1 MILPTTRGVALI
13 AAAPLLALVV
23 GVVAPKLWVLGLV
36 YLAVGLVALLLDLI
50 SMPSAS
56 ALVSAIHPPNLIY
69 VGEPQRIVLD
79 LTLIRGR
86 FPVTVEATFDHEPIL
101 DLPPRIE
108 VLCPAPAR
116 DQPTTIRTE
125 IPVRSRRRGTAR
137 LEAIWLRRH
146 GPYGLMRRQTR
157 QPLDIKLRIVPNI
170 RAVRMAAIA
179 LSRQDSIFG
188 IKDQRQLGDGS
199 EFDALRE
206 YQPGFDRRG
215 IDWKHSARHRRLL
228 SKEFRSE
235 RNHQV
240 VIAFDTGHLMR
251 EPLGGSSGDR
261 AGDPARELPRLDHA
275 INAGLLLGYASL
287 KGGDRVGL
295 FAFDSRVRVYAQPL
309 GGIDRFPRL
318 QHLSADLDYAAEET
332 NFTLGLATLS
342 QQLKRRSLIVLM
354 TDFVDTV
361 TAELMVENVARLA
374 ARHLVL
380 FVTLQ
385 DPELPEIIGTEP
397 ASNSAIA
404 RAIVADG
411 LRRERLVVLERLR
424 RLGVQCLE
432 APYNRVGTDL
442 INRYLAIK
450 QREMI

>member
-1 MILPTTRGVALI
+1 MILPTARGVALI
-13 AAAPLLALVV
+13 AAAPLLALVI
-23 GVVAPKLWVLGLV
+23 GAVAPNLWVLGLV
-36 YLAVGLVALLLDLI
+36 YLAVGLAALLLDLAA
-50 SMPSAS
+50 MPSAR
-56 ALVSAIHPPNLIY
+56 AMVSAVQPPKFVY
-69 VGEPQRIVLD
+69 VGDPQQIVLD
-79 LTLIRGR
+79 LTLTRGR
-86 FPVTVEATFDHEPIL
+86 FPVMAQARFDRDPIL
-101 DLPPRIE
+101 VLPPQVEI
-108 VLCPAPAR
+108 LCPPPSQDGPA
-116 DQPTTIRTE
+116 TIRTE
-125 IPVRSRRRGTAR
+125 IPVSAQRRGTAR
-137 LEAIWLRRH
+137 LLALWLRWQ

-157 QPLDIKLRIVPNI
+157 QTLDIKLRIAPNI
-170 RAVRMAAIA
+170 RGVRMAAIA
-179 LSRQDSIFG
+179 LSRQDAIFG

-206 YQPGFDRRG
+206 YQPGLDRRG

-235 RNHQV
+235 RNHQII
-240 VIAFDTGHLMR
+240 IAFDTGHLMR
-251 EPLGGSSGDR
+251 EPIGAAQNGEPMG
-261 AGDPARELPRLDHA
+261 LPRLDHA

-295 FAFDSRVRVYAQPL
+295 FAFDSRVRAYAQPL

-318 QHLSADLDYAAEET
+318 QHLTADLDYAAEET

-342 QQLKRRSLIVLM
+342 QQLQRRSLIVLM

-385 DPELPEIIGTEP
+385 DPELPAIIGAEP
-397 ASNSAIA
+397 ASTAAIA
-404 RAIVADG
+404 RAVVADG

-432 APYNRVGTDL
+432 APYNRIGTDL

>member
-1 MILPTTRGVALI
+1 MILPTARGAALI
-13 AAAPLLALVV
+13 AAAPLLALVIGAV
-23 GVVAPKLWVLGLV
+23 APHLWLLSLAYLVVA
-36 YLAVGLVALLLDLI
+36 LAALLLDLI
-50 SMPSAS
+50 AMPPARAIISA
-56 ALVSAIHPPNLIY
+56 VQPPSFVY
-69 VGEPQRIVLD
+69 VGETQPVTLD
-79 LTLIRGR
+79 LTLSRGR
-86 FPVTVEATFDHEPIL
+86 LPVAAQATFDHDPIL

-108 VLCPAPAR
+108 IRCPPPGPDGPLTMR
-116 DQPTTIRTE
+116 VE
-125 IPVRSRRRGTAR
+125 IPVSAQRRGTAR
-137 LEAIWLRRH
+137 LVALWLRWQ
-146 GPYGLMRRQTR
+146 GPYGLMRRQIR
-157 QPLDIKLRIVPNI
+157 EALDIKLRVGPNI

-179 LSRQDSIFG
+179 LSRQDTIFG

-206 YQPGFDRRG
+206 YQPGLDRRG

-228 SKEFRSE
+228 TKEFRSE
-235 RNHQV
+235 RNHQI

-251 EPLGGSSGDR
+251 EPIGPMPDPG
-261 AGDPARELPRLDHA
+261 AGEAAGLPRLDHA

-295 FAFDSRVRVYAQPL
+295 FAFDSRVRAYAQPL
-309 GGIDRFPRL
+309 GGIDGFPRL
-318 QHLSADLDYAAEET
+318 QHLTADLDYAAEET

-342 QQLKRRSLIVLM
+342 QQLRRRSLIVLM

-374 ARHLVL
+374 TRHLVL

-385 DPELPEIIGTEP
+385 DPELPAIIGAEP
-397 ASNSAIA
+397 ASSSAIS

-411 LRRERLVVLERLR
+411 LRRERLVVFERLR

-432 APYNRVGTDL
+432 APYNRIGTDL